1 MNMAA
6 NRHRQSLKR
15 IIRKYLRG
23 KANPA
28 ETAFV
33 ESYYDHFGDG
43 SGVKASMDAAEAGVV
58 EERLWGKIGARVV
71 ELEQGERKTG
81 YGGLLRAA
89 VVVGVLA
96 LGGYLYMHVKKPAPV
111 AVTAVH
117 DLKPGRTGA
126 LLSFQN
132 KRGAI
137 LLDTA
142 RLGNLGGGVSK
153 GQERVKVGSTKD
165 EEVLYAT
172 LSTPAG
178 RTQVVEL
185 PDGSV
190 AWLNASSSISFP
202 TRFVGNARSVA
213 ITGEVDLEVKHNKS
227 QPFIVRSAGQQWE
240 VLGTEFDINAYA
252 DEASIRT
259 TLVEGAVRTAGVTLR
274 VGEQAVV
281 ARTTNA
287 LKSVG
292 QVNVEDVVA
301 WKNGVFVF
309 GGQKDL
315 REVMREMG
323 RWYDVTIAYEGEV
336 PDVEING
343 RCGRNVNASEAI
355 RILAYTTGLQFR
367 IEDRKIVVSGG
378 GVKK

>member
-1 MNMAA
+1 MRMAA

-15 IIRKYLRG
+15 IIRRYLRG

-28 ETAFV
+28 ETAFI
-33 ESYYDHFGDG
+33 ESYYDHFGD
-43 SGVKASMDAAEAGVV
+43 SREVQTAMDAAEAGVI
-58 EERLWGKIGARVV
+58 EGRLWGKIGARVV
-71 ELEQGERKTG
+71 ELEQGERKIG

-96 LGGYLYMHVKKPAPV
+96 LGGYFYMHIKRPAPV

-153 GQERVKVGSTKD
+153 GQERVKVGSAAD

-178 RTQVVEL
+178 RTQAVEL

-202 TRFVGNARSVA
+202 TRFAGNMRSVA
-213 ITGEVDLEVKHNKS
+213 ITGEVDFEVAHNKS
-227 QPFIVRSAGQQWE
+227 QPFVVRSGGQQWE

-252 DEASIRT
+252 DEALIRT
-259 TLVEGAVRTAGVTLR
+259 TLIEGAVRTAGITLR
-274 VGEQAVV
+274 PGQQAVM
-281 ARTTNA
+281 ARSMNG
-287 LKSVG
+287 LKIVG
-292 QVNVEDVVA
+292 QVNTEDVVA
-301 WKNGVFVF
+301 WKKGVFVF
-309 GGQKDL
+309 GGTKDL

-323 RWYDVTIAYEGEV
+323 RWYDVTIEYEGDL

-343 RCGRNVNASEAI
+343 RCRRDVNASEAI
-355 RILAYTTGLQFR
+355 RILSYTTGLQFR
-367 IEDRKIVVSGG
+367 IADRKIIVSDGRI
-378 GVKK
+378 KK